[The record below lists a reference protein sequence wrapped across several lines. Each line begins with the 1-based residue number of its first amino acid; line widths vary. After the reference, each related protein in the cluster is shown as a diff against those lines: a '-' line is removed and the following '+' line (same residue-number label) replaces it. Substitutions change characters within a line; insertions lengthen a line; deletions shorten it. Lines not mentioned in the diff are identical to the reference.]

1 MTAEEL
7 EKLVAKLTQT
17 VNSHSMFLMVL
28 VTVFLEDQPV
38 QKQRMIDALNKMK
51 QFPEF
56 AGHQQA
62 IDLALRALQ
71 NVTPPIH

>member
-1 MTAEEL
+1 
-7 EKLVAKLTQT
+7 
-17 VNSHSMFLMVL
+17 MFLMVL